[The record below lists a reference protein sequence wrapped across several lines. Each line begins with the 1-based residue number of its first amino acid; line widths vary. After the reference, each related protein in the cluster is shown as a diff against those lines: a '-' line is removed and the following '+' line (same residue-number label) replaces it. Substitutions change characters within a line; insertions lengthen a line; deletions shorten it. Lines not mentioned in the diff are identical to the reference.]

1 MASGNRD
8 LHLFEGLAEEI
19 GNGLEGWT
27 EFYFDFER
35 RKEGHGVRS
44 RIWGGDTRK
53 GRAQIDLPGLDM
65 AVSGS

>member
-1 MASGNRD
+1 
-8 LHLFEGLAEEI
+8 LAEEI